1 LKRILFV
8 CRANICRSP
17 IAEGIARKLIIER
30 NLDVTV
36 DSAGTIN
43 FYENELPCESSVKIA
58 ALHDVDI
65 STIRSRQVKKSDS
78 MNFDYIVA
86 MDNKIIKS
94 LKSLGFNN
102 VHHLGNYGGYNGTDV
117 PDPYFLKDFEDDIRE
132 VYSVYTMIEAC
143 VKDFINSIRLTE
155 KTIA

>member
-30 NLDVTV
+30 NLDLTV
-36 DSAGTIN
+36 DSAGTIDL
-43 FYENELPCESSVKIA
+43 YENELPCESSVKIA

-65 STIRSRQVKKSDS
+65 SIMRSRQVKKSDS
-78 MNFDYIVA
+78 MDFDYIGA

-94 LKSLGFNN
+94 LKALGFNN
-102 VHHLGNYGGYNGTDV
+102 VYHLGNYGEYNGIDV

-132 VYSVYTMIEAC
+132 IYSVYTMIEAC
-143 VKDFINSIRLTE
+143 VKDFMNSIRLTE